1 MVINQIGKGVQWLL
15 YSRGT
20 ERSKMSTQT
29 TLISAEELLR
39 LCGDGKRCELVAG
52 EVIEMAPAGRLHGRT
67 AATIALILGPFIRD
81 NDLGEFYAA
90 ETGFIISR
98 EPDTVRAP
106 DVAFV
111 AKHRLPS
118 GVVGSGFL
126 EMVPDLVVEVVSP
139 GDSASYVQEKAE
151 MWLKAGAQLVWVVYP
166 VPQSVVVY
174 HSQGEA
180 RVLHT
185 DDEIDGTPVFEDFK
199 VAVEDF
205 FR

>member
-1 MVINQIGKGVQWLL
+1 MSNQAI
-15 YSRGT
+15 
-20 ERSKMSTQT
+20 
-29 TLISAEELLR
+29 LISAEELWKLSGNGR
-39 LCGDGKRCELVAG
+39 RCELVRG
-52 EVIEMAPAGRLHGRT
+52 EIFDLESEGRLHGRT

-98 EPDTVRAP
+98 DPDTVRAP

-111 AKHRLPS
+111 SKDRLPP
-118 GVVGSGFL
+118 GEVGSGFL

-151 MWLKAGAQLVWVVYP
+151 MWLKSGVRLVWVVYP

-185 DDEIDGTPVFEDFK
+185 GDDIDATPVFEEFK
-199 VAVEDF
+199 IAVEDF
-205 FR
+205 FK

>member
-1 MVINQIGKGVQWLL
+1 
-15 YSRGT
+15 
-20 ERSKMSTQT
+20 MSTQT
-29 TLISAEELLR
+29 ILISAEELLR
-39 LCGDGKRCELVAG
+39 LCGDGKRCELVRG
-52 EVIEMAPAGRLHGRT
+52 EVIEMAPVGGLHGDT
-67 AATIALILGPFIRD
+67 ANTIAFLLTSHVRENELGKIF
-81 NDLGEFYAA
+81 AA

-98 EPDTVRAP
+98 DPDTVRAP
-106 DVAFV
+106 DAAFV
-111 AKHRLPS
+111 TKDRLPP

-151 MWLKAGAQLVWVVYP
+151 MWLESGVRLVWVVYP

-185 DDEIDGTPVFEDFK
+185 GDVLDGTLVFEDFK

-205 FR
+205 FK